1 VHARFAP
8 TLVASALTVTALT
21 GCTFTAE
28 IANLQPYDPSDGV
41 ATTMDDIAVRNAML
55 ITSDGAEANLVMTV
69 VNTTGENVD
78 LRVQYGSAGARQTD
92 IIALPAD
99 PELFQV
105 GSDPA
110 NQLIISDDDIVA
122 GSLFPV
128 YFQHGDAQGEII
140 EVPVLDGTL
149 AEYELLVP

>member
-1 VHARFAP
+1 MRARFAS
-8 TLVASALTVTALT
+8 TVVASALTVTALT

-41 ATTMDDIAVRNAML
+41 ATTMDDIAVRNALL
-55 ITSDGAEANLVMTV
+55 ITGDDAEANLVMTV
-69 VNTTGENVD
+69 ENTTGENVD
-78 LRVQYGSAGARQTD
+78 LRVQYGPNGARQTD
-92 IIALPAD
+92 IIVLPAE

-110 NQLIISDDDIVA
+110 NQLIISDDGIIA

-128 YFQHGDAQGEII
+128 YFQYGDAQGEII

>member
-1 VHARFAP
+1 MRARFVS
-8 TLVASALTVTALT
+8 TLVASTLTVTALT
-21 GCTFTAE
+21 GCTFSAE

-41 ATTMDDIAVRNAML
+41 ATTMDDVAVRNALL
-55 ITSDGAEANLVMTV
+55 ITGDGKDANLVMTV

-78 LRVQYGSAGARQTD
+78 LRVQYGPSGARQTD
-92 IIALPAD
+92 IIALPAQ

-110 NQLIISDDDIVA
+110 NQLIISDEGILA

-149 AEYELLVP
+149 AEYQLLIP

>member
-1 VHARFAP
+1 MRARFAP
-8 TLVASALTVTALT
+8 IFVASALTATALT
-21 GCTFTAE
+21 GCAFTAE

-41 ATTMDDIAVRNAML
+41 AITMDDVAVRNALL
-55 ITSDGAEANLVMTV
+55 ITGDGAEANLVMTV

-78 LRVQYGSAGARQTD
+78 LRVQYGPSDARQTD
-92 IIALPAD
+92 IIALPAE

-110 NQLIISDDDIVA
+110 NQLIISDEGIIA